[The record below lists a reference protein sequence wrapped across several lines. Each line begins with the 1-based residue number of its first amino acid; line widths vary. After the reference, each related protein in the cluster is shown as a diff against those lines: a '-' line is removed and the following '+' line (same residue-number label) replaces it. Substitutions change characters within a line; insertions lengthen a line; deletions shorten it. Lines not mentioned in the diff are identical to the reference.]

1 MTQEE
6 IYSMLDNQISHLK
19 MLRKAPCNSDVAFKT
34 TSVELNI
41 IAGRLRY
48 LSDKLFDKTIVKDF
62 E

>member
-6 IYSMLDNQISHLK
+6 IYRMLDDLISHLSA
-19 MLRKAPCNSDVAFKT
+19 LRKAPCSSDVAFKT
-34 TSVELNI
+34 ASVELNI

-48 LSDKLFDKTIVKDF
+48 LSDKLLDKTIAKDC